1 MFPRLKRT
9 RAVLAGATV
18 LAVTAMTFAGCS
30 PSTDSSTK
38 DGGSAT
44 QGTLNWWS
52 WTPDNDLAEREI
64 AAFNKVYPDIKVT
77 YKKINS
83 DQLSAVLRP
92 ALASDD
98 GPDVFTVNASGS
110 HSAQAFAAYAEDLTP
125 HIKKLLGDDWRS
137 KVFAPGADAFTVKGR
152 LVAAEWAK
160 VGAGMMWINQDM
172 FDKYGLKPPKN
183 LAEWKT
189 LCATFRSKGHGC
201 FQEGFAST
209 SNFGTDTLHSLV
221 NNVDPNAW
229 TNALS
234 GKGKWNSPAFVKG
247 LQNLRTLQAE
257 GILDKGAVGV
267 QQYPDVNNAFLSGK
281 IPMVQMG
288 TWYSQYATVNSM
300 EAALEGAGVPKGTKK
315 ITIMP
320 IPFPDVSGS
329 GIPMTV
335 YSDPDAGQAVN
346 AKSKH
351 LNAAITFALWLGN
364 TPEGAH
370 VVANNL
376 DEFPTLKG
384 EDVGPQWDK
393 IKLVNPKVQQP
404 ALKAQ
409 TKLLEESTAP
419 RNIGMSAEVG
429 QAITDAAQAM
439 VNSTKTPQQVADTIQ
454 AAADSGEGR

>member
-1 MFPRLKRT
+1 MFPRLKHI
-9 RAVLAGATV
+9 RAVLAGTTV
-18 LAVTAMTFAGCS
+18 LAVTAMTFAGCG
-30 PSTDSSTK
+30 PSKSTS

-44 QGTLNWWS
+44 SGTLNWWS

-64 AAFNKVYPDIKVT
+64 AAFNKVYPNIKVT

-83 DQLSAVLRP
+83 DQLAAVLRP
-92 ALASDD
+92 ALASND

-110 HSAQAFAAYAEDLTP
+110 HSAQAFAPYAYDLTP
-125 HIKKLLGDDWRS
+125 AMKKLLGDDWKS
-137 KVFAPGADAFTVKGR
+137 KVFAPGANAFTVKGR

-172 FDKYGLKPPKN
+172 FDKYGLKPPTN

-189 LCATFRSKGHGC
+189 LCATFRSKGLGC
-201 FQEGFAST
+201 FQEGLAST
-209 SNFGTDTLHSLV
+209 SSFGTDTLHSLV

-229 TNALS
+229 PNALS
-234 GKGKWNSPAFVKG
+234 GKGKWNSPAFVTA
-247 LQNLRTLQAE
+247 LQELRTLQDE

-281 IPMVQMG
+281 VPMVQMG
-288 TWYSQYATVNSM
+288 TWYSQYATNDSLD
-300 EAALEGAGVPKGTKK
+300 AALEGAGVPAGSKK
-315 ITIMP
+315 VTIMP
-320 IPFPDVSGS
+320 VPFPDVSGK

-346 AKSKH
+346 LKSKH
-351 LNAAITFALWLGN
+351 LNAAVTFALWLGN

-384 EDVGPQWDK
+384 KDVGPQWDK
-393 IKLVNPKVQQP
+393 VSLVNPK
-404 ALKAQ
+404 AQ
-409 TKLLEESTAP
+409 LSVLQAQEKQLEESTAP
-419 RNIGMSAEVG
+419 RNIGMSAEVS
-429 QAITDAAQAM
+429 QALIDAEQAM
-439 VNSTKTPQQVADTIQ
+439 VNSSKSAKQVADTIQ
-454 AAADSGEGR
+454 AAADSGQVH